1 MAVHYLPLDLAKT
14 PRENLF
20 DMIKHA
26 NRNEPWVD
34 ALTPDSFYVHSVE
47 PLTQPYEIVSEDGE
61 AIMINSV
68 LRIQG
73 QGLWRGT
80 QLIEYSRI
88 DLTDLQIVEL
98 VGDEANGNYIKAA
111 KIASVIGISTS
122 HIDSNATVISNYSF
136 YGINKH
142 DDTHIKKY
150 LKLHPNVVRTGGG
163 ESGGD
168 GKRPLTFKPHAD
180 LFDSTSDV
188 TSKALYIGQ
197 LKMAFS
203 RN

>member
-1 MAVHYLPLDLAKT
+1 MAVHYLPLDLVKT

-26 NRNEPWVD
+26 NRNEAWVD
-34 ALTPDSFYVHSVE
+34 ALTPDSFYVHGVE

-88 DLTDLQIVEL
+88 DLTDLQLVEL

-111 KIASVIGISTS
+111 KIASVIGITTS
-122 HIDSNATVISNYSF
+122 GNSGSNATEISSNNN
-136 YGINKH
+136 YGINEH

-163 ESGGD
+163 ANGA

>member
-26 NRNEPWVD
+26 NRNEAWVD

-98 VGDEANGNYIKAA
+98 VGDEANGNHIKAA
-111 KIASVIGISTS
+111 KIASVIGITT
-122 HIDSNATVISNYSF
+122 IWDYASNATEISANNG
-136 YGINKH
+136 YGINEH

-150 LKLHPNVVRTGGG
+150 LKLHPNVVRTG
-163 ESGGD
+163 SGANGA
-168 GKRPLTFKPHAD
+168 GNRVLTFKPHAD

-197 LKMAFS
+197 LIMVFS

>member
-1 MAVHYLPLDLAKT
+1 MAVHYLPLDLVKT

-88 DLTDLQIVEL
+88 DLTDLQMIEL
-98 VGDEANGNYIKAA
+98 VGAEGSGNYIKAA
-111 KIASVIGISTS
+111 K
-122 HIDSNATVISNYSF
+122 
-136 YGINKH
+136 
-142 DDTHIKKY
+142 
-150 LKLHPNVVRTGGG
+150 TGKGA
-163 ESGGD
+163 
-168 GKRPLTFKPHAD
+168 LTFKPHID
-180 LFDSTSDV
+180 LFDSASDV

-203 RN
+203 RT

>member
-1 MAVHYLPLDLAKT
+1 MTVHYLPLDLVKT

-88 DLTDLQIVEL
+88 DLTDLQMIEL
-98 VGDEANGNYIKAA
+98 VGDEGSGNYIKAA
-111 KIASVIGISTS
+111 KIGSVIGIATS
-122 HIDSNATVISNYSF
+122 SIASNSTVISTNIA
-136 YGINKH
+136 YGINER
-142 DDTHIKKY
+142 DDAHIKKY
-150 LKLHPNVVRTGGG
+150 LKLHPTVNRTGGG
-163 ESGGD
+163 TLSSGKGA
-168 GKRPLTFKPHAD
+168 LTFKPHID
-180 LFDSTSDV
+180 LFDSASDV

-203 RN
+203 RT

>member
-26 NRNEPWVD
+26 NRNEAWVD

-68 LRIQG
+68 LRIRG

-111 KIASVIGISTS
+111 KIASVIGIATS
-122 HIDSNATVISNYSF
+122 AIVSNSTVISSNINYA
-136 YGINKH
+136 INGH

-163 ESGGD
+163 TMSSGKG
-168 GKRPLTFKPHAD
+168 PLTFKPHAD